1 MSYKYGI
8 SGYRSQP
15 VSNRSSLYL
24 PQDYSANTFSE
35 DLSDFDRQFKKLLE
49 RTEKFTNRVEKLQS
63 TASYI
68 KKGFRKLDSHVTGK
82 VSFQAI
88 EICSKLVMSH
98 SKSRSSPS
106 EVFLGKGVSKISSK
120 FTGEYPCRSCK
131 ATY

>member
-15 VSNRSSLYL
+15 VSNRNSLFL
-24 PQDYSANTFSE
+24 PQDFSANNFSE

-82 VSFQAI
+82 IF
-88 EICSKLVMSH
+88 
-98 SKSRSSPS
+98 
-106 EVFLGKGVSKISSK
+106 FLGIKNSNES
-120 FTGEYPCRSCK
+120 F
-131 ATY
+131 